1 LGFSTASTESP
12 YSYYNESFNSLFL
25 KTYLLR
31 EGYAM
36 NVHIER
42 DTFFRAIQLVQ
53 NIVEPRQTLPV
64 LSNVLI
70 EANNGKLT
78 VAATDLEVGVRVEVP
93 AIVQQAGKVTLSAK
107 KLLEIVKEL
116 PSKSMEL
123 AVQEHA
129 WVFLRCGGASYKLVG
144 LPAEDFPTIQES
156 SGGVSVVLAGRTVRE
171 MLSRTA
177 FAVSHDETRRVLN
190 GVFFLLQEK
199 DIQCVATDGHRLAL
213 AQRDITRG
221 QGTASGI
228 VPRKAVQEIGRVLS
242 GDEEVQMTLSENQF
256 SLRTEKVLLT
266 ARLIEGQFLNYEQV
280 IPRQHQKRVLIP
292 REEFAAIIRR
302 VSVLSE
308 ERTKPVKIQISRGVM
323 KMTAS
328 SPELGEAEEALPV
341 EYEGDEMIIGFNSR
355 YLLEAINPI
364 EMDQISMELKD
375 GLSPGV
381 IKGVGEEDT
390 LCVIMPMRI

>member
-1 LGFSTASTESP
+1 
-12 YSYYNESFNSLFL
+12 
-25 KTYLLR
+25 
-31 EGYAM
+31 M
-36 NVHIER
+36 DVHVER
-42 DTFFRAIQLVQ
+42 DTFFRAIQLVE

-70 EANNGKLT
+70 EANDGELT
-78 VAATDLEVGVRVEVP
+78 VTATDLEVGVCVKVP
-93 AIVQQAGKVTLSAK
+93 ATVQQTGKVTLSAK

-116 PSKSMEL
+116 PPKSMAL
-123 AVQEHA
+123 TVQEHA

-144 LPAEDFPTIQES
+144 LPAEDFPTIQEIS
-156 SGGVSVVLAGRTVRE
+156 GVSVVLAGRAVRE

-199 DIQCVATDGHRLAL
+199 DIRCVATDGHRLAL

-242 GDEEVQMTLSENQF
+242 GDEEIQLTLSENQF

>member
-1 LGFSTASTESP
+1 
-12 YSYYNESFNSLFL
+12 
-25 KTYLLR
+25 
-31 EGYAM
+31 M
-36 NVHIER
+36 NVHVER
-42 DTFFRAIQLVQ
+42 DIFFRAVQLVQ
-53 NIVEPRQTLPV
+53 NIVEPRQTLPI
-64 LSNVLI
+64 LSNVLL
-70 EANNGKLT
+70 EATDKWLT
-78 VAATDLEVGVRVEVP
+78 VTATDLEVGVRVEVP
-93 AIVQQAGKVTLSAK
+93 ATVQQTGKITLSAK
-107 KLLEIVKEL
+107 KLVEIVKEL

-123 AVQEHA
+123 TVQEHA
-129 WVFLRCGGASYKLVG
+129 WVLLRCGGASYKLVG
-144 LPAEDFPTIQES
+144 LPAEDFPAIQEG
-156 SGGVSVVLAGRTVRE
+156 SGGSSVVMAGRIVRE

-199 DIQCVATDGHRLAL
+199 DIRCVATDGHRLAL

-221 QGTASGI
+221 QGVASGI
-228 VPRKAVQEIGRVLS
+228 VPRKAVQEIGRVLA

-280 IPRQHQKRVLIP
+280 IPRQHPKRVMIP
-292 REEFAAIIRR
+292 REEFAAIVRR

-308 ERTKPVKIQISRGVM
+308 ERTKPVKLQISSGVL
-323 KMTAS
+323 KLTAS

-341 EYEGDEMIIGFNSR
+341 EYDGDEVVIGFNSR
-355 YLLEAINPI
+355 YLLDAIGPI
-364 EMDQISMELKD
+364 ETDQIIIELKD

-381 IKGVGEEDT
+381 IKGVGEEDS

>member
-1 LGFSTASTESP
+1 
-12 YSYYNESFNSLFL
+12 
-25 KTYLLR
+25 
-31 EGYAM
+31 M
-36 NVHIER
+36 DVHVER

-70 EANNGKLT
+70 EANDGELT
-78 VAATDLEVGVRVEVP
+78 VTATDLEVGVCVKVP
-93 AIVQQAGKVTLSAK
+93 ATVQQTGKVTLSAK

-116 PSKSMEL
+116 PPKSMAL
-123 AVQEHA
+123 TVQEHA

-144 LPAEDFPTIQES
+144 LPAEDFPTIQEIS
-156 SGGVSVVLAGRTVRE
+156 GVSVVLAGRAVRE

-199 DIQCVATDGHRLAL
+199 DIRCVATDGHRLAL

-242 GDEEVQMTLSENQF
+242 GDEEIQLTLSENQF

-308 ERTKPVKIQISRGVM
+308 ERTKPVKIQISTGVM

-328 SPELGEAEEALPV
+328 SPELGEAEEALEV
-341 EYEGDEMIIGFNSR
+341 EYDGDEVIIGFNSR
-355 YLLEAINPI
+355 YLLEAISPI
-364 EMDQISMELKD
+364 EMDRISLELKD